1 VGQSCDQSGRR
12 AACRAPKRPSRCRRN
27 RPAVGWGPGH
37 APGPTGAEAPAGPL
51 ARSCPRFTTSP
62 PVQGRRPPAAEATA
76 GPPGSRPAGARV
88 VRVAWSGSPPAEAGD
103 HLPVRCGP
111 RAGHHAGD
119 VQESGL
125 SIRLA
130 SLADHRLES
139 RGHAFGPRHVRAPR
153 PGPKSRT
160 PRLGAMRRVRGAAR
174 LQGFAPLERF
184 VATWWRFR
192 PPGAR
197 CSPGFSTSPGSSP
210 SLPWAGAS
218 TGPPLT
224 GLARARGSRRS
235 NVPSA
240 GPPKRSCWLPHR
252 VSMSNEAG
260 RSLAR
265 SASPREVR
273 CLVVQPSNSELGRPW
288 LMVSPQAPGY
298 VAVPW
303 RAIFRAPADR

>member
-1 VGQSCDQSGRR
+1 MDL
-12 AACRAPKRPSRCRRN
+12 RAPVRRE
-27 RPAVGWGPGH
+27 P
-37 APGPTGAEAPAGPL
+37 
-51 ARSCPRFTTSP
+51 
-62 PVQGRRPPAAEATA
+62 
-76 GPPGSRPAGARV
+76 
-88 VRVAWSGSPPAEAGD
+88 AWSALRGAG
-103 HLPVRCGP
+103 RP
-111 RAGHHAGD
+111 RLTPETTCPCDADRAQ
-119 VQESGL
+119 VIMLETFR
-125 SIRLA
+125 RLA
-130 SLADHRLES
+130 SPSVSRPWRTTDRS

-160 PRLGAMRRVRGAAR
+160 QRLGAMRRVRGAAR

-184 VATWWRFR
+184 VATRWRFR

-235 NVPSA
+235 YVPSA

-265 SASPREVR
+265 PASPREVR
-273 CLVVQPSNSELGRPW
+273 CLVVQPSTAELGRPW

-298 VAVPW
+298 VAVP
-303 RAIFRAPADR
+303 